1 MATTDRTQNADD
13 ASSRD
18 EYMNTVPQESG
29 QTDTVPRRDPWSE
42 RAVSLAAAV
51 RPDIQDRDMGE
62 RKGVRGQITNSET
75 EEGKY
80 KRSRGRRGR
89 GGLGGWG
96 EQKTP
101 KLDPGEAG
109 G

>member
-1 MATTDRTQNADD
+1 MCRLQ
-13 ASSRD
+13 
-18 EYMNTVPQESG
+18 G
-29 QTDTVPRRDPWSE
+29 HRREEAWE
-42 RAVSLAAAV
+42 WEVAE
-51 RPDIQDRDMGE
+51 DRDMGE